1 MRKLIISN
9 TISVDGFFEGP
20 NSDLSGFTFDSQMFE
35 PMESIFDR
43 SDTVLMGRVTYEFF
57 SAYWPSKTI
66 ADDPAADFM
75 NKSTKIVFS
84 KTLTAAPWGKWNN
97 ISLVKD
103 DLVEAVTKLKE
114 EPGKNIVIFASSGI
128 ASELS
133 QADLVDEYR
142 FIVNPIIFGQGKPLF
157 DSITSR
163 HPLKLKSANALRSGI
178 VILDYERDR

>member
-20 NSDLSGFTFDSQMFE
+20 NRDLSGFTFDSQMFE

-57 SAYWPSKTI
+57 SAYWPAKTI

-84 KTLTAAPWGKWNN
+84 KTLTEVPWGKWDN

-103 DLVEAVTKLKE
+103 DLVATVSKLKE
-114 EPGKNIVIFASSGI
+114 ESGKNIVIFASSGI
-128 ASELS
+128 ISTLS

-142 FIVNPIIFGQGKPLF
+142 FIVNPVIFGQGKPLF
-157 DSITSR
+157 DGITTR

-178 VILDYERDR
+178 VVLDYERDR